1 MRAGQAKITNRR
13 LIGHRSS
20 FAHQWQIQIM
30 ALSGI
35 LFLLVFA
42 YAPMFGVIIAFKN
55 LDYKVNILTAL
66 REQPFVGLRFFKAF
80 VQDREFGLVMRNTL
94 VLNVLQLL
102 INFPAPIIFA
112 LLLNEV
118 RHLRFKKIVQTVT
131 YFPHFLSW
139 IVFGGII
146 IAMLQMDV
154 GVVNTALLKLGIIQ
168 QSFHFMGSE
177 AFFWPLIIITS
188 LIKGIGWGSIIYL
201 AAIAGVSPQ
210 LYEAAIIDGAGRFQR
225 MWHITLPSITGTILI
240 FFILSISNLLNSS
253 FDHIWIF
260 QNVLNID
267 RSEVI
272 DTFVYKVGIRE
283 MRFSYTTAVGLFK
296 SVVALVLLVSGNFIT
311 KRIAGRG
318 IF

>member
-1 MRAGQAKITNRR
+1 
-13 LIGHRSS
+13 
-20 FAHQWQIQIM
+20 M
-30 ALSGI
+30 AIAGI
-35 LFLLVFA
+35 LFLIVFA
-42 YAPMFGVIIAFKN
+42 YIPMFGVIIAFKN
-55 LDYKVNILTAL
+55 LDYKVNFFVAL
-66 REQPFVGLRFFKAF
+66 REQPWVGLRFFKAF
-80 VQDREFGLVMRNTL
+80 VTDREFGLVMRNTL
-94 VLNVLQLL
+94 VLNLLQLL

-112 LLLNEV
+112 ILLNEV

-146 IAMLQMDV
+146 IAMLQIDV
-154 GVVNTALLKLGIIQ
+154 GVVNTALLKLGLIDNSI
-168 QSFHFMGSE
+168 HFMGSE
-177 AFFWPLIIITS
+177 NFFWPLIIITS
-188 LIKGIGWGSIIYL
+188 LVKGIGWGSIIYL
-201 AAIAGVSPQ
+201 AAIAGVNPQ

-225 MWHITLPSITGTILI
+225 IWHITLPSITGTILI

-260 QNVLNID
+260 QNVLNIA

-296 SVVALVLLVSGNFIT
+296 SVVALMLLVTGNFIT
-311 KRIAGRG
+311 KRVAGRG
-318 IF
+318 LF

>member
-1 MRAGQAKITNRR
+1 MRR
-13 LIGHRSS
+13 L
-20 FAHQWQIQIM
+20 
-30 ALSGI
+30 
-35 LFLLVFA
+35 
-42 YAPMFGVIIAFKN
+42 
-55 LDYKVNILTAL
+55 YKVNILPAL
-66 REQPFVGLRFFKAF
+66 RDQPFVGLRFFKAF

-94 VLNVLQLL
+94 VLNLLQLL

-112 LLLNEV
+112 LFLNEV

-146 IAMLQMDV
+146 ISMLQLDV
-154 GVVNTALLKLGIIQ
+154 GIVNTALLRLGIIDE
-168 QSFHFMGSE
+168 SVHFMGKPG
-177 AFFWPLIIITS
+177 FFWPLIIITS
-188 LIKGIGWGSIIYL
+188 LVKGLGWGSIIYL
-201 AAIAGVSPQ
+201 AAIAGIAPQ

-225 MWHITLPSITGTILI
+225 MLHITVPSITGTILI

-296 SVVALVLLVSGNFIT
+296 SIVALVLLVTGNFVT

-318 IF
+318 LF